1 MDLNGLSGHEFEQM
15 PGDREGTT
23 GKPVLQSMESQ
34 RVRHDLLTEQQK
46 EYIPRTV
53 GGTGYSIKIGLNE
66 YMILQISKK
75 EEIVL
80 QDKEV
85 TRMKKVIKITD

>member
-1 MDLNGLSGHEFEQM
+1 MDMNGLNGHEFEQM
-15 PGDREGTT
+15 PGDSEGTT

-46 EYIPRTV
+46 EYTHRTV
-53 GGTGYSIKIGLNE
+53 DGTGNSTKIGLNE
-66 YMILQISKK
+66 YMILQIRKK
-75 EEIVL
+75 EKIVL

-85 TRMKKVIKITD
+85 TRMKKAIKITD